1 MTQQLT
7 HIDAEGDA
15 RMVDVSEKAETKRT
29 AIAEGFVA
37 MQPET
42 LAVIESGSAKKGDV
56 LARLY
61 TNKPEAIAE
70 SEAMFLRALCW
81 SEEQP
86 APETLIFDIIR

>member
-1 MTQQLT
+1 MTQRLT

-42 LAVIESGSAKKGDV
+42 LAVIESRKKGRR
-56 LARLY
+56 AGSRTYCRHNGSQANQQPY
-61 TNKPEAIAE
+61 T
-70 SEAMFLRALCW
+70 SL
-81 SEEQP
+81 SSVGSH
-86 APETLIFDIIR
+86 

>member
-42 LAVIESGSAKKGDV
+42 LTVIESGSAKKGDV
-56 LARLY
+56 LAARTYSRHNGSQAKPATLY
-61 TNKPEAIAE
+61 HSAIRWLLPK
-70 SEAMFLRALCW
+70 LR
-81 SEEQP
+81 
-86 APETLIFDIIR
+86 

>member
-1 MTQQLT
+1 MTQRLT

-42 LAVIESGSAKKGDV
+42 LAHV
-56 LARLY
+56 L
-61 TNKPEAIAE
+61 
-70 SEAMFLRALCW
+70 
-81 SEEQP
+81 P
-86 APETLIFDIIR
+86 A

>member
-1 MTQQLT
+1 MTQRLT

-56 LARLY
+56 LAAAYCRHNGSQANQQPY
-61 TNKPEAIAE
+61 T
-70 SEAMFLRALCW
+70 SL
-81 SEEQP
+81 SSVGSH
-86 APETLIFDIIR
+86 